1 MRKLGI
7 AAVILS
13 LFYLNVFADQTS
25 DVYFHRGIQKYLKKN
40 LDGAIVDVEKAISLG
55 STEKKVSAFLV
66 KMLLER
72 GVVLFKN
79 KQYQDAL
86 EYFEKAKKYD
96 PENKEIESVIENVSE
111 KLKPVASPVSAV
123 TYERVVVQ
131 DTVTLDLLKS
141 VQNQQDKLIG
151 AITKPNEL
159 IRQILAKSDTERKEL
174 INMLDKKNDSM
185 VETIKSI
192 VFYGAVGLIVVI
204 IIVVGLIYFVSVRS
218 SLRREAIMMKQQE
231 AILNVMMQQQV
242 ALSQGS
248 SLLRL
253 SDGMQSSGGFVTP
266 RLMLNDPNPRV
277 KAKAIEIVDA
287 QMISEKENP
296 DVAEKILKEFLEDKN
311 NRVRANAAKALFRYK
326 PEMALET
333 IKEMFKS
340 NDKWMQISAA
350 WVLGELEGSN
360 EAAEILLDNIGALE
374 ESHYK
379 QRVIKSLTK
388 LNQSE
393 NSLPDETQKK
403 IKKAIEKISKDITI
417 QTV

>member
-231 AILNVMMQQQV
+231 A
-242 ALSQGS
+242 LSQGS

>member
-1 MRKLGI
+1 
-7 AAVILS
+7 
-13 LFYLNVFADQTS
+13 
-25 DVYFHRGIQKYLKKN
+25 
-40 LDGAIVDVEKAISLG
+40 
-55 STEKKVSAFLV
+55 
-66 KMLLER
+66 
-72 GVVLFKN
+72 
-79 KQYQDAL
+79 
-86 EYFEKAKKYD
+86 
-96 PENKEIESVIENVSE
+96 
-111 KLKPVASPVSAV
+111 
-123 TYERVVVQ
+123 
-131 DTVTLDLLKS
+131 
-141 VQNQQDKLIG
+141 
-151 AITKPNEL
+151 
-159 IRQILAKSDTERKEL
+159 
-174 INMLDKKNDSM
+174 
-185 VETIKSI
+185 
-192 VFYGAVGLIVVI
+192 
-204 IIVVGLIYFVSVRS
+204 
-218 SLRREAIMMKQQE
+218 
-231 AILNVMMQQQV
+231 
-242 ALSQGS
+242 
-248 SLLRL
+248 L

>member
-1 MRKLGI
+1 
-7 AAVILS
+7 
-13 LFYLNVFADQTS
+13 
-25 DVYFHRGIQKYLKKN
+25 
-40 LDGAIVDVEKAISLG
+40 
-55 STEKKVSAFLV
+55 
-66 KMLLER
+66 MLLER